1 MRFETLH
8 AMTHENSNP
17 VGASTSSTATRAA
30 SPPSG
35 GWLLLA
41 LALALGLVR
50 FVSLGE
56 WSLWIDEVL
65 TLADYKNR
73 LDVGGIGNS
82 LGYRLVRFGVALC
95 GGRADE
101 FGLRFLPACVG
112 YAMIPTV
119 FFALRPLAGGKRAGF
134 CALVL
139 AVSSWH
145 VFWSQNARFY
155 TFAQWTSF
163 VGVALVLRAY
173 LRGGV
178 LSAVVGFALAGAAA
192 MFHPSAALA
201 LPVLVALPF
210 AAKLIAVDLA
220 PSARRSGVVL
230 ALIAL
235 VGCVFAFA
243 KVQAM
248 WGEYSEV
255 KSLAS
260 PVSLLLTTGFYITP
274 LLGGLA
280 LVGALELVRR
290 RDSFG
295 RLVLCL
301 VVVTFALALVVSL
314 KARVVAQYVFFLQ
327 PWIVLLGCWILGSR
341 SEDVG
346 RSERRLLP
354 NGVAFVLVVS
364 GLVGCLLYMTKRMGE
379 RPRWREAYQFVA
391 EQVVEG
397 DGIFGMGAPI
407 GEYYLSP
414 QTSDYRRPQRIVWFD
429 SYRPRLAEQWSKFD
443 RKAWYVIHPKW
454 FEDWPQ
460 ADADRVR
467 EYLARECRLAASFP
481 LNADTRDLSLLVY
494 VRD

>member
-1 MRFETLH
+1 
-8 AMTHENSNP
+8 MTHENSNP
-17 VGASTSSTATRAA
+17 SGAPASSA
-30 SPPSG
+30 PPRGLSQSSG

-41 LALALGLVR
+41 AALALGLVR
-50 FVSLGE
+50 FVNLGE

-65 TLADYKNR
+65 TLADYENR
-73 LDVGGIGNS
+73 LDAGGIGNS

-95 GGRADE
+95 GGRPDE
-101 FGLRFLPACVG
+101 FGLRFLPACAG
-112 YAMIPTV
+112 YALIPTV
-119 FFALRPLAGGKRAGF
+119 FFVLRPLAGAKRAGL
-134 CALVL
+134 CSLVL

-145 VFWSQNARFY
+145 LFWSQTARFY

-178 LSAVVGFALAGAAA
+178 LAAVIGFAIAGAAA
-192 MFHPSAALA
+192 LFHPSAALA

-210 AAKLIAVDLA
+210 VAKLIAVDLA
-220 PSARRSGVVL
+220 PDAKRSGVLL
-230 ALIAL
+230 ALVSL
-235 VGCVFAFA
+235 VGFALAFSKA
-243 KVQAM
+243 ESM
-248 WGEYSEV
+248 WSGYSEV
-255 KSLAS
+255 KSFGS

-274 LLGGLA
+274 LIGGMA
-280 LVGALELVRR
+280 LVGAFELIRR

-295 RLVLCL
+295 RLALCL
-301 VVVTFALALVVSL
+301 VVITFALALVVSL

-327 PWIVLLGCWILGSR
+327 PWIVLLGCWSLGSH
-341 SEDVG
+341 SENTG
-346 RSERRLLP
+346 RSENRLLH

-379 RPRWREAYQFVA
+379 RPRWREAYHFVA

-414 QTSDYRRPQRIVWFD
+414 QTPDFRRPQRVVWFD

-481 LNADTRDLSLLVY
+481 LNADTRDLALLVY